1 MDQEKLKSSIQSL
14 LSKTNIDDYS
24 SDINETKVIQAKNL
38 IKRNGYS
45 SADFFLI
52 LASINLLNA
61 AIKKVE
67 FKKLIHYADIKGQA
81 SRILTY
87 FSRSNYSKYNIEFYI
102 NQSEKC
108 AYVEIY
114 DLQFSFHHIQLNEH
128 LMEYVESER
137 NNVKPWREIRLQ
149 KIAGELFDIAL
160 QHSSHI
166 DI

>member
-14 LSKTNIDDYS
+14 LSKTNFDDYN
-24 SDINETKVIQAKNL
+24 SDINESKVIHAKKF
-38 IKRNGYS
+38 IKINGHS
-45 SADFFLI
+45 TADFFLI

-61 AIKKVE
+61 AIKKTE

-81 SRILTY
+81 SRILTF

-114 DLQFSFHHIQLNEH
+114 DLQFSFHHIRLNEH
-128 LMEYVESER
+128 LMEYVDSER

-160 QHSSHI
+160 HNSGHI
-166 DI
+166 AV